1 MAGMSGY
8 PIIILKEGAKRDVG
22 REAQHKNITAAR
34 AVAEAVRTTLGPKG
48 MDKMLVDNNGD
59 VVVTNDGATILWE
72 LDIEHPVAK
81 MIVEVARAQ
90 DDEVGDGTT
99 TAVVL
104 AGELLKKA
112 EELLDRGVHPT
123 TIVQGYKTAEAK
135 ASEILESMSLEVT
148 RENRDVLRKIAMTAM
163 TGKGIEAMKEK
174 LADIVVDA
182 ALAIEDNG
190 KVDVENRVKIVKITG
205 GSLADTELVH
215 GIVLELERLNP
226 EMPRRVEDA
235 RIALLDATLELKKLG
250 TDAKITISE
259 VEGLRSFKEGEKR
272 VLEAQVEALAKAG
285 ANVVLCQKGIGVAAS
300 HFLAKHNMLAARR
313 VKDEDMKMLALAT
326 GARIIGD
333 PMQASPQDLGHA
345 RVVEDRKIKKDKHM
359 IFVEGCKDPKAVT
372 IVVHG
377 GSEVF
382 LDEMERALNDALMVV
397 GDVLSYRKIVPGGG
411 APEVEVAERMR
422 EYAATLSGREQ
433 LAVGAFADA
442 VEVIPKTL
450 AENAGLDPIDTI
462 VSLRSKHGAGLRTY
476 GVDIHKGGTADMLD
490 GGVVEPLK
498 VKLQA
503 VKSAAEAATMV
514 LRVDDVIAA
523 KREELKPKPGQSP
536 HDYTRM

>member
-1 MAGMSGY
+1 MSGY
-8 PIIILKEGAKRDVG
+8 PIIILKEGAKREVG

-34 AVAEAVRTTLGPKG
+34 AVAEAVRTTLGPRG
-48 MDKMLVDNNGD
+48 MDKMLVDSNGD

-112 EELLDRGVHPT
+112 EELLDKGVHPT

-135 ASEILESMSLEVT
+135 ASEILESMSVEVT

-163 TGKGIEAMKEK
+163 TGKGIEAMKDK
-174 LADIVVDA
+174 LADIVLDA
-182 ALAIEDNG
+182 VLAIEDNG

-226 EMPRRVEDA
+226 EMPRKVEDA

-259 VEGLRSFKEGEKR
+259 VEGLRSFKEGEKK

-300 HFLAKHNMLAARR
+300 HFLAKHKILAARR

-333 PMQASPQDLGHA
+333 PMQASSQDLGHA
-345 RVVEDRKIKKDKHM
+345 RVVEDRKIRKDKHM
-359 IFVEGCKDPKAVT
+359 IFIEGCRDPKAVT

-382 LDEMERALNDALMVV
+382 LDEMERALNDALMAV

-411 APEVEVAERMR
+411 APEVEVAEKIR
-422 EYAATLSGREQ
+422 EFAATLSGREQ
-433 LAVGAFADA
+433 LAVKAFADA
-442 VEVIPKTL
+442 IEVIPRTL
-450 AENAGLDPIDTI
+450 AENAGLDPIDAI
-462 VSLRSKHGAGLRTY
+462 VALRAKHGAGHKAY
-476 GVDIHKGGTADMLD
+476 GVNVLNGGTADMLD

>member
-1 MAGMSGY
+1 MSGY

-48 MDKMLVDNNGD
+48 MDKMLVDSNGD

-112 EELLDRGVHPT
+112 EELLDKGVHPT
-123 TIVQGYKTAEAK
+123 TIVQGYKTAEMK
-135 ASEILESMSLEVT
+135 ASEILESMSAEVT
-148 RENRDVLRKIAMTAM
+148 RDNREMLRKIAMTAM

-235 RIALLDATLELKKLG
+235 KIALLDATLELKKLG

-259 VEGLRSFKEGEKR
+259 VEGLRSFKEGEKK

-285 ANVVLCQKGIGVAAS
+285 ANVVLCQKGIGVDAS

-326 GARIIGD
+326 GAKIIGD

-345 RVVEDRKIKKDKHM
+345 RVVEDRKVKKDKHM
-359 IFVEGCKDPKAVT
+359 IFIEGCKDPKAVT

-377 GSEVF
+377 GSEIF

-422 EYAATLSGREQ
+422 EFAATLSGREQ
-433 LAVGAFADA
+433 LAVKAFADA
-442 VEVIPKTL
+442 LEIIPKTL

-462 VSLRSKHGAGLRTY
+462 VALRSKHGAGLKAY
-476 GVDIHKGGTADMLD
+476 GVDVHNGGTTDMLD

>member
-34 AVAEAVRTTLGPKG
+34 AVAEAVRTTLGPRG
-48 MDKMLVDNNGD
+48 MDKMLVDSNGD
-59 VVVTNDGATILWE
+59 VVVTNDGATVLWE

-112 EELLDRGVHPT
+112 EELLDKGVHPT

-135 ASEILESMSLEVT
+135 ASEILESMSVEVT
-148 RENRDVLRKIAMTAM
+148 RDNREVLRKIAMTAM

-226 EMPRRVEDA
+226 EMPRRVENA

-259 VEGLRSFKEGEKR
+259 VEGLRNFKEGEKK

-333 PMQASPQDLGHA
+333 PMQASSQDLGHA

-359 IFVEGCKDPKAVT
+359 IFIEGCRDPKAVT

-433 LAVGAFADA
+433 LAVKAFADA
-442 VEVIPKTL
+442 VEVIPRTL
-450 AENAGLDPIDTI
+450 AENAGLDPIDAI
-462 VSLRSKHGAGLRTY
+462 VALRAKHGEGHKAY
-476 GVDIHKGGTADMLD
+476 GVNVLNGGTADMLD

-503 VKSAAEAATMV
+503 VKSAAEVATMI